1 MIKNH
6 RLFVE
11 AINYV
16 IKNTNKKIR
25 AFIVGDGDYRKIVED
40 QIKNYNIDFIDWK
53 TNHAKA
59 SITFTSWIKNVDY
72 VMAGVDIIA
81 LTSLD
86 EGTPVSLIEA
96 QAADKPIV
104 TTNVGGI
111 EDVVLPDKTA
121 LLSPNNDMQSFANN
135 LLSLVENDNL
145 RANLGSNGWNFV
157 SKKYHYTRL
166 IDDIDKLYKS
176 ILYR

>member
-1 MIKNH
+1 
-6 RLFVE
+6 
-11 AINYV
+11 
-16 IKNTNKKIR
+16 
-25 AFIVGDGDYRKIVED
+25 
-40 QIKNYNIDFIDWK
+40 
-53 TNHAKA
+53 
-59 SITFTSWIKNVDY
+59 
-72 VMAGVDIIA
+72 MAGVDIIA